1 MKVRRFQAY
10 VIEDGDDRVGVS
22 EQPDGGWLIT
32 RTANTGR
39 GEMTLSADIAAEVGR
54 ILSRG
59 LGDREGGEML
69 DVEAKAPPQQT
80 TKPARPRSGKAR
92 IELQIARRAAVLGY
106 LASARPSWVTTDQIV
121 ARVFAPAGLLGSK
134 NPRNSAS
141 RIMGSLDSRESY
153 VVDAG
158 SIYKRVRMYARKGL
172 NVLSRPSA
180 AAVASVQR
188 ASAEIMRKEA
198 A

>member
-10 VIEDGDDRVGVS
+10 VIEDGDDRVGVN
-22 EQPDGGWLIT
+22 EHPDGGWLIT
-32 RTANTGR
+32 RPANTGR
-39 GEMTLSADIAAEVGR
+39 GEMTLSAEVAAEVGR

-69 DVEAKAPPQQT
+69 DVEAKAPPQQP

-106 LASARPSWVTTDQIV
+106 LDSAKQSWVTIDQIV
-121 ARVFAPAGLLGSK
+121 ARAFIPAGLLESK
-134 NPRNSAS
+134 SPRIAAG
-141 RIMGSLDSRESY
+141 RIMSSLGGWDSYEVS
-153 VVDAG
+153 VSATK
-158 SIYKRVRMYARKGL
+158 KRVRVYARKGL
-172 NVLSRPSA
+172 HLLSRPSA

-188 ASAEIMRKEA
+188 ASAEIMRKEEA
-198 A
+198 